1 MFSVLDIASD
11 FILFFEYR
19 RGSETNTSIDIPNKI
34 LGNDLAVSC
43 STVSEEKI
51 SCIKYDYWFSILTL
65 LFIYLPSVN
74 VIATLYGTRTAGIVG
89 FSWGLGMAMVGGLL
103 ALVGYFVQIPAAAKI
118 GWFLLTLNCGIMG
131 TGVYNF
137 FSSVKVDLSP
147 TKYHFIFFMPLI
159 IFSPFIFIIIK
170 LFAIFKATNRF
181 VQSQSGYGTRGE
193 AILEAAPQ
201 LGLQLYIVMLSLD
214 PTLNQILSIITSA
227 ATLSLPNIENYI
239 SARGGDFGFKTIIKN
254 IPVFLPAS
262 LFKVFS
268 VSILCVFLK
277 GWTIL
282 IIVVIILM
290 LLGCMRITSHCYS
303 LSDDDA
309 DTQQGWESLLFSWLT
324 ITSLGW
330 SKDAAVYRLVSTI
343 IVTIIYSLILTIILV
358 ICNVDASVHIHTAG
372 GGLNWYSREI
382 VRQPF
387 YLNLFI
393 SSTIGL
399 GLTSL
404 VLDIIITWCKFHH
417 WRSHNWGPLKSIV
430 EWFVDDEDDKAGF
443 WDGAVLLQGIQ
454 YKRRKKWLKKWL
466 TSRKKEIQCCNSINL
481 L

>member
-65 LFIYLPSVN
+65 LFIYLSSVN

-89 FSWGLGMAMVGGLL
+89 FSWGLGMALLGGLS
-103 ALVGYFVQIPAAAKI
+103 ALVGYFVQVPAAAKI

-214 PTLNQILSIITSA
+214 PTSNQILSIITSA

-262 LFKVFS
+262 LFKVLS

-277 GWTIL
+277 GWTAL
-282 IIVVIILM
+282 IIVATITLVFVC
-290 LLGCMRITSHCYS
+290 LLITVRCFYDD
-303 LSDDDA
+303 LNDNGDDD
-309 DTQQGWESLLFSWLT
+309 QQAWESVFLSWLT
-324 ITSLGW
+324 LAGLG
-330 SKDAAVYRLVSTI
+330 SSEYASVCRLYSTLL
-343 IVTIIYSLILTIILV
+343 VTIIYSLVLTLILIV
-358 ICNVDASVHIHTAG
+358 CNVDPDSGYIHG
-372 GGLNWYSREI
+372 PGPWIELELVKKPVYM
-382 VRQPF
+382 
-387 YLNLFI
+387 NLI
-393 SSTIGL
+393 LGSTVALGWSSL
-399 GLTSL
+399 L
-404 VLDIIITWCKFHH
+404 LDIFSAWCKSHD
-417 WRSHNWGPLKSIV
+417 WRSHNWGPLMMIV
-430 EWFVDDEDDKAGF
+430 DWFVDPQDDEVCF
-443 WDGAVLLQGIQ
+443 WDGAVLMEG
-454 YKRRKKWLKKWL
+454 LKY
-466 TSRKKEIQCCNSINL
+466 
-481 L
+481 